1 MEPEG
6 ASVEKANTAPDP
18 DDPAKVDAPP
28 ELSKPSWKYT
38 AKKAFAEFTSDQCT
52 DQAAGLTYY
61 AVLALFPGLVA
72 LVSLLGVFG
81 QGQESV
87 DKMLT
92 LAGGFVPQQ
101 ALSQIRPVIEQMVN
115 SQGAGFGLVA
125 GLLGALWSA
134 SGYVN
139 AFGRAM
145 NRVYEIDEG
154 RPIWKLRPLFLAL
167 TAGILLLVSLV
178 LIALVV
184 SGPVAR
190 TIGEAIG
197 LGDTAVAVWDFAKIP
212 VVLVIVAM
220 IIAMLY
226 YFTPNVRQPKFR
238 WTSVGAV
245 VALVVWIVASVG
257 FGFYVG
263 NFGSYNKTYGALAGV
278 IVFLLWLW
286 ITNLSLLFGAEV
298 DSELERARQL
308 QSGIKAEETLQ
319 LPPKDTKASDKKAE
333 KREEAIEEGRLL
345 RLEAEAAGAVPPAQD
360 GPENAAD
367 EDRADRTRTDA
378 AAGERDGE
386 RDGGSTRDSQ
396 RA

>member
-1 MEPEG
+1 M
-6 ASVEKANTAPDP
+6 
-18 DDPAKVDAPP
+18 
-28 ELSKPSWKYT
+28 
-38 AKKAFAEFTSDQCT
+38 
-52 DQAAGLTYY
+52 
-61 AVLALFPGLVA
+61 LALFPGLVA

-197 LGDTAVAVWDFAKIP
+197 LGDTAVAVWDFARIP

-226 YFTPNVRQPKFR
+226 SVSYTHLDVYKRQF
-238 WTSVGAV
+238 
-245 VALVVWIVASVG
+245 
-257 FGFYVG
+257 
-263 NFGSYNKTYGALAGV
+263 
-278 IVFLLWLW
+278 
-286 ITNLSLLFGAEV
+286 
-298 DSELERARQL
+298 Q
-308 QSGIKAEETLQ
+308 
-319 LPPKDTKASDKKAE
+319 
-333 KREEAIEEGRLL
+333 RLL
-345 RLEAEAAGAVPPAQD
+345 
-360 GPENAAD
+360 NA
-367 EDRADRTRTDA
+367 
-378 AAGERDGE
+378 
-386 RDGGSTRDSQ
+386 SP
-396 RA
+396 